1 MKKLGKVLGYL
12 LPKIKLTQQGNDDCK
27 YLRTIENPLNYNGR
41 NIPGTIRVVL
51 NSMEEI

>member
-1 MKKLGKVLGYL
+1 MKKLGKALGYL